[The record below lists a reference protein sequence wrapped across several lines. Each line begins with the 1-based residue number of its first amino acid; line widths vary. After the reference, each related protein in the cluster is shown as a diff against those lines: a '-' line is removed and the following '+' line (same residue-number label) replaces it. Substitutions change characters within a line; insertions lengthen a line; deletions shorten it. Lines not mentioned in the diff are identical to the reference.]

1 MKPSP
6 LKTQTLVPCP
16 VADVPDAIQIYVRRI
31 EWMDEKKL
39 RHWNALGYFNFYP
52 PPYFEERSR
61 RGELFVYR
69 NEANAIVGAVVLT
82 DSDESWSDG
91 ASAYYVHNLV
101 TDPSVRGVGRTM
113 TNLVLAKA
121 RADGKRFL
129 RLDCDASSAF
139 LNRYYGELG
148 FKPVG
153 ECAYGPYR
161 GIRRQRELDDR

>member
-1 MKPSP
+1 MKSSPS
-6 LKTQTLVPCP
+6 KTQILVPCP
-16 VADVPDAIQIYVRRI
+16 VDEVSDAIQIYVRRI
-31 EWMDEKKL
+31 EWMDAKKL
-39 RHWNALGYFNFYP
+39 RHWNTLGYFNFYP
-52 PPYFEERSR
+52 PSYFEERSR

-69 NEANAIVGAVVLT
+69 NETGAIIGAVALT

-113 TNLVLAKA
+113 MNLVLAKA

-139 LNRYYGELG
+139 LNRYYEELG

-161 GIRRQRELDDR
+161 GVRRQLTLAEK

>member
-6 LKTQTLVPCP
+6 LETQTLVPCP

-69 NEANAIVGAVVLT
+69 DATGAIVGAVVLT

-91 ASAYYVHNLV
+91 ASAYYVQ
-101 TDPSVRGVGRTM
+101 
-113 TNLVLAKA
+113 A
-121 RADGKRFL
+121 RNDSFGKH
-129 RLDCDASSAF
+129 
-139 LNRYYGELG
+139 G
-148 FKPVG
+148 G
-153 ECAYGPYR
+153 ECR
-161 GIRRQRELDDR
+161 M